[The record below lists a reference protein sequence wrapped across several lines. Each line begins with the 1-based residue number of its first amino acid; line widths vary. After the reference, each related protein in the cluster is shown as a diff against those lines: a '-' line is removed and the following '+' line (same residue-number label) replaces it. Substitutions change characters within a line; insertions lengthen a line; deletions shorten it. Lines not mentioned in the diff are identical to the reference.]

1 MVFARIKL
9 SLTDW
14 NFMQRNYSVKYPHPV
29 FVEIGLP
36 LESRWSG
43 LEIRRMFKMLAP
55 TGKVDFMEKIIIKTI
70 TVDEF
75 IVDSSS
81 IGNIRIWVE

>member
-14 NFMQRNYSVKYPHPV
+14 DFKQRNYSVKYPHPM
-29 FVEIGLP
+29 FVEIGLH

-43 LEIRRMFKMLAP
+43 LEIKRMFKMLAP
-55 TGKVDFMEKIIIKTI
+55 TGNVDFMEKIIIKSLTA
-70 TVDEF
+70 
-75 IVDSSS
+75 DSSS
-81 IGNIRIWVE
+81 IGNIRVWVE